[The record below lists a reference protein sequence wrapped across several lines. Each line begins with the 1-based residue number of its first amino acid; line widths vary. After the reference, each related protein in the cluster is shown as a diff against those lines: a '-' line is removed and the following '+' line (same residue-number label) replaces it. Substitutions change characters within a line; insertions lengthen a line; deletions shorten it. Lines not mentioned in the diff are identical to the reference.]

1 MSNITIWYRRQ
12 NESKYHK
19 ITQWINRNNQD
30 PLISWN
36 RDIND
41 KFFQFTL
48 KLYNPLDSD
57 LIPFIPDTGDEFV
70 VTDWQN
76 NIFGNIFIGIAEE
89 IKRSYYGLDNS
100 EQATNKYFDILVQNK
115 DFSTE
120 KGITERLNSSY
131 INDLLPSL
139 FNNTPS
145 LGGVLSNGINIP
157 KHDYGGENFLIPPLK
172 LVGSQYERLLK
183 LLDLIGWAFIYFYY
197 SELSDTNGLHIVK
210 QLNMFPKNSG
220 RSASSDWQPGIT
232 FQSFTTGILA
242 TNDTENIICERNIT
256 YKKSNRQLKN
266 SIELK
271 LNLKSSISDVGKKF
285 RQEVTEEKNVFLLGG
300 AFDVKSIAIEIIT
313 FISSVISDSVFT
325 ISAEKASAINYYQ
338 ERMNNNSL
346 DGLMECDINSGS
358 VDYNRVFTLDVLTN
372 TITLAEPITGLVN
385 GSKFTLT
392 GAYNLLE
399 PNLNSYPPDGNGYV
413 IKNVDSENTSI
424 KFTDYD
430 MPNIGS
436 FITGYYYP
444 IETTYKTK
452 NDTDSID
459 KLGFRGLEEEIKE
472 PITNEQGEELFTEI
486 RKKMK
491 ALEVLNLE
499 TSHRKNVLNL
509 YTSIPVDFEDIKK
522 VFIVTASEGKVI
534 HDEGFYTNTPLI
546 TQQIELSTYKDN
558 YGDLLSKIQNNSK
571 ATMNLNLKN
580 KVEEIIRASIFI
592 REKSNDSLP
601 SLITPIMLDPTNV
614 LNDRFTINFISSN
627 VSNYRLIVSNTID
640 FTDTITYLQNFPSES
655 EVLVTADIPL
665 LSFTYPIYVK
675 IQAVRGVE
683 LSPFSNT
690 KQVETRLTQFPAT
703 ISGSWGTKTL
713 NYNYVFSPQS
723 SGDLTNYGS
732 STGTA
737 PYLDRRNSG
746 DNYPAWVNSEGSW
759 GLDFS
764 SSPYSGVRI
773 PLNNLPSTNVKS
785 TIIVIAKLKS
795 NLQAYVLMNPS
806 DTVLH
811 GEDTE
816 IGGSAYGIS
825 LYGRNGAI
833 GEGYSTNDFNFNS
846 INDMIATVSVD
857 YSNNTATI
865 VNNDNVNSILKNG
878 NFITYNSNNIDA
890 LLGTSWINGNFIG
903 TPQDIIIKK
912 VAVIYDTLSDIQI
925 LELHRLMGFTY
936 PTAITPLQQFP
947 TSITGSWGTL
957 TLNYGYVFRPQNSG
971 DLIDYSGNGN
981 TVSLERRN
989 SGDSY
994 ATWTQDPITGL
1005 WGMDFTSPYSALKIA
1020 DNTNIEL
1027 GSEYTIIALVK
1038 LNNIIDGTYRCISF
1052 KWNTNNINGSA
1063 GFYFQDK
1070 AMTVHLRGSTG
1081 GSSNGYIFHATEEIA
1096 DNNISAY
1103 STSLKCSTNSKFLVK
1118 NQTSSAIST
1127 ESGAGLVSSITSVKD
1142 IPSDMFL
1149 GGFIPYNTS
1158 TGLYDWSSTS
1168 ILKGKL
1174 FGYAIIKQ
1182 ALTQAQI
1189 KEIHRLMGF

>member
-48 KLYNPLDSD
+48 KLYNPFDEDS
-57 LIPFIPDTGDEFV
+57 LPFIPDTGDEFV

-76 NIFGNIFIGIAEE
+76 NIFGNIFIGIAED
-89 IKRSYYGLDNS
+89 IKRTYYGLDDT

-183 LLDLIGWAFIYFYY
+183 LLDLIGWSFIYFYY
-197 SELSDTNGLHIVK
+197 CELSNTNGLHIVK

-242 TNDTENIICERNIT
+242 ISDTENIICERNIT

-271 LNLKSSISDVGKKF
+271 LNLKSSVSDVGEKF

-313 FISSVISDSVFT
+313 FISSVISDSIFT

-372 TITLAEPITGLVN
+372 TITLVEPITGLMN

-413 IKNVDSENTSI
+413 IKNIDSENTSI

-430 MPNIGS
+430 IPNIGS

-452 NDTDSID
+452 NDTDSIN

-472 PITNEQGEELFTEI
+472 PVTNEQGEELFTEV

-491 ALEVLNLE
+491 PLEVLNLE

-509 YTSIPVDFEDIKK
+509 YTSIPVDLEDIKK

-580 KVEEIIRASIFI
+580 NVEEIIRASIFI
-592 REKSNDSLP
+592 REKSNNSLD
-601 SLITPIMLDPTNV
+601 SLITPIMQEPTNILV
-614 LNDRFTINFISSN
+614 DRFTMNFLSSNTQFYRILTSNFI
-627 VSNYRLIVSNTID
+627 D
-640 FTDTITYLQNFPSES
+640 FSTFNSLNLNILSLES
-655 EVLVTADIPL
+655 GVPLSVDIPIL
-665 LSFTYPIYVK
+665 DLSYPLYVK
-675 IQAVRGVE
+675 IQGIRGVE
-683 LSPFSNT
+683 LSDFSNIKKAENWLST
-690 KQVETRLTQFPAT
+690 FPHV
-703 ISGSWGTKTL
+703 ISGTWGDLTL
-713 NYNYVFSPQS
+713 DYGYIFNPQA
-723 SGDLTNYGS
+723 SGDLS
-732 STGTA
+732 
-737 PYLDRRNSG
+737 
-746 DNYPAWVNSEGSW
+746 
-759 GLDFS
+759 
-764 SSPYSGVRI
+764 
-773 PLNNLPSTNVKS
+773 
-785 TIIVIAKLKS
+785 
-795 NLQAYVLMNPS
+795 
-806 DTVLH
+806 
-811 GEDTE
+811 
-816 IGGSAYGIS
+816 
-825 LYGRNGAI
+825 
-833 GEGYSTNDFNFNS
+833 
-846 INDMIATVSVD
+846 
-857 YSNNTATI
+857 
-865 VNNDNVNSILKNG
+865 
-878 NFITYNSNNIDA
+878 
-890 LLGTSWINGNFIG
+890 
-903 TPQDIIIKK
+903 
-912 VAVIYDTLSDIQI
+912 
-925 LELHRLMGFTY
+925 
-936 PTAITPLQQFP
+936 
-947 TSITGSWGTL
+947 
-957 TLNYGYVFRPQNSG
+957 
-971 DLIDYSGNGN
+971 DYSGNNN
-981 TVSLERRN
+981 TVTLERRN

-994 ATWTQDPITGL
+994 ASWVQDGTTGL
-1005 WGMDFTSPYSALKIA
+1005 WGLYFNTGYSALKIL
-1020 DNTNIEL
+1020 DSPSTEL
-1027 GSEYTIIALVK
+1027 GGEYTIISLIKFDTLV
-1038 LNNIIDGTYRCISF
+1038 
-1052 KWNTNNINGSA
+1052 
-1063 GFYFQDK
+1063 
-1070 AMTVHLRGSTG
+1070 GSTFKFIWCKFSTNFHN
-1081 GSSNGYIFHATEEIA
+1081 SSHRGYIYSNLMKIHLI
-1096 DNNISAY
+1096 DNTPSNAAYLYGVPNGNIVISTNLSAY
-1103 STSLKCSTNSKFLVK
+1103 ATSLKGSTNERKVIR
-1118 NQTSSAIST
+1118 NQTAFT
-1127 ESGAGLVSSITSVKD
+1127 MENQTGSGFVTSIAGVNNNSNPL
-1142 IPSDMFL
+1142 FL
-1149 GGFIPYNTS
+1149 GNQVFFNNT
-1158 TGLYDWSSTS
+1158 TGLFDWTTGG
-1168 ILKGKL
+1168 IFPLEGKL
-1174 FGYAIIKQ
+1174 YGFAIIRQ
-1182 ALTQAQI
+1182 VLTDAQI

>member
-30 PLISWN
+30 PLIYWN

-76 NIFGNIFIGIAEE
+76 NIFGNIFIGIVED
-89 IKRSYYGLDNS
+89 IKRTYYGLDDT

-120 KGITERLNSSY
+120 KGVTERLNSSY

-172 LVGSQYERLLK
+172 LIGSQYERLLK
-183 LLDLIGWAFIYFYY
+183 LLDLIGWSFIYFYY

-220 RSASSDWQPGIT
+220 RSATSDWQPGIT

-358 VDYNRVFTLDVLTN
+358 IDYNRVFTLDILTN

-491 ALEVLNLE
+491 ALEVLNLSA
-499 TSHRKNVLNL
+499 SHRKNVLNL

-546 TQQIELSTYKDN
+546 TQEIELSTYKDN

-571 ATMNLNLKN
+571 ATTNLNLKN

-592 REKSNDSLP
+592 REKSNDSLNT
-601 SLITPIMLDPTNV
+601 LITPIMLDPTNI
-614 LNDRFTINFISSN
+614 LSDRFTMNFISSN
-627 VSNYRLIVSNTID
+627 VTNYRVLVGNDID
-640 FTDTITYLQNFPSES
+640 FIDKIVYNLG
-655 EVLVTADIPL
+655 LVSDPETPTSADISIGSL
-665 LSFTYPIYVK
+665 TYPIWVK
-675 IQAVRGVE
+675 LQAIRGTE
-683 LSPFSNT
+683 LSSFSNIKLINLINT
-690 KQVETRLTQFPAT
+690 DLYIDSYTTAYYDFQNNYNSKNNTNHASGVNSPSFVSGILTGDTYSLQLDGINQVIQYPNAVSITRDITIRIVKKWDNFIRTTNYLHTEWYGFSAGFDYRAKIIIAYNKINNKFEVTFYNNDSAFNYLATESST
-703 ISGSWGTKTL
+703 ISLNTTDKYLIQLSW
-713 NYNYVFSPQS
+713 NN
-723 SGDLTNYGS
+723 

-737 PYLDRRNSG
+737 IL
-746 DNYPAWVNSEGSW
+746 AVNGTQYT
-759 GLDFS
+759 L
-764 SSPYSGVRI
+764 
-773 PLNNLPSTNVKS
+773 TK
-785 TIIVIAKLKS
+785 
-795 NLQAYVLMNPS
+795 
-806 DTVLH
+806 
-811 GEDTE
+811 
-816 IGGSAYGIS
+816 IGGSM
-825 LYGRNGAI
+825 
-833 GEGYSTNDFNFNS
+833 DFNTLNLKDS
-846 INDMIATVSVD
+846 ISP
-857 YSNNTATI
+857 
-865 VNNDNVNSILKNG
+865 K
-878 NFITYNSNNIDA
+878 
-890 LLGTSWINGNFIG
+890 
-903 TPQDIIIKK
+903 P
-912 VAVIYDTLSDIQI
+912 IYY
-925 LELHRLMGFTY
+925 GAYTY
-936 PTAITPLQQFP
+936 P
-947 TSITGSWGTL
+947 
-957 TLNYGYVFRPQNSG
+957 
-971 DLIDYSGNGN
+971 DLID
-981 TVSLERRN
+981 
-989 SGDSY
+989 
-994 ATWTQDPITGL
+994 
-1005 WGMDFTSPYSALKIA
+1005 
-1020 DNTNIEL
+1020 
-1027 GSEYTIIALVK
+1027 
-1038 LNNIIDGTYRCISF
+1038 
-1052 KWNTNNINGSA
+1052 
-1063 GFYFQDK
+1063 
-1070 AMTVHLRGSTG
+1070 
-1081 GSSNGYIFHATEEIA
+1081 
-1096 DNNISAY
+1096 
-1103 STSLKCSTNSKFLVK
+1103 TSLSPACKLARLVIDSRARTFVEHQADYTLISPKF
-1118 NQTSSAIST
+1118 
-1127 ESGAGLVSSITSVKD
+1127 
-1142 IPSDMFL
+1142 
-1149 GGFIPYNTS
+1149 
-1158 TGLYDWSSTS
+1158 
-1168 ILKGKL
+1168 
-1174 FGYAIIKQ
+1174 
-1182 ALTQAQI
+1182 
-1189 KEIHRLMGF
+1189 

>member
-48 KLYNPLDSD
+48 KLYNPFDEDS
-57 LIPFIPDTGDEFV
+57 LPFIPDTGDEFV

-76 NIFGNIFIGIAEE
+76 NIFGNIFIGIAED
-89 IKRSYYGLDNS
+89 IKRTYYGLDDT

-120 KGITERLNSSY
+120 KGITEKLNSSY

-183 LLDLIGWAFIYFYY
+183 LLDLIGWSFIYFYY

-242 TNDTENIICERNIT
+242 TDDTENIICERNIT

-285 RQEVTEEKNVFLLGG
+285 RQEVTEEKNIFLLGG

-372 TITLAEPITGLVN
+372 TITLAEPITGLMN

-399 PNLNSYPPDGNGYV
+399 PNLNSYPSDGNGYV

-444 IETTYKTK
+444 IETIYKTK

-472 PITNEQGEELFTEI
+472 PITNEQGEELFAEK

-499 TSHRKNVLNL
+499 ASHRKNVLNL
-509 YTSIPVDFEDIKK
+509 YTSIPVDLEDIKK

-546 TQQIELSTYKDN
+546 TQQIELSTDKDN

-580 KVEEIIRASIFI
+580 NVEEIIRASIFI
-592 REKSNDSLP
+592 REKSNNSLP
-601 SLITPIMLDPTNV
+601 SLILPIMLDPSNI
-614 LNDRFTINFISSN
+614 LFDRFTVNFITSN
-627 VSNYRLIVSNTID
+627 CTRHRILFADNIDFIDSYNITID
-640 FTDTITYLQNFPSES
+640 IFQDPET
-655 EVLVTADIPL
+655 TA
-665 LSFTYPIYVK
+665 SFELEILDLNYPVFVK

-683 LSPFSNT
+683 LSPFSNIKQASNLRNYVIDVNT
-690 KQVETRLTQFPAT
+690 KVNNTFQN
-703 ISGSWGTKTL
+703 TL
-713 NYNYVFSPQS
+713 NNSIANNNHFVAIN
-723 SGDLTNYGS
+723 LAHIIN
-732 STGTA
+732 TGYIT
-737 PYLDRRNSG
+737 D
-746 DNYPAWVNSEGSW
+746 DNYSLDIASATNDYAQIANNAIFNVNE
-759 GLDFS
+759 FT
-764 SSPYSGVRI
+764 YTITFRFKTI
-773 PLNNLPSTNVKS
+773 NVEN
-785 TIIVIAKLKS
+785 TII
-795 NLQAYVLMNPS
+795 NRF
-806 DTVLH
+806 
-811 GEDTE
+811 DTE
-816 IGGSAYGIS
+816 IIHTDAQFY
-825 LYGRNGAI
+825 
-833 GEGYSTNDFNFNS
+833 
-846 INDMIATVSVD
+846 IA
-857 YSNNTATI
+857 
-865 VNNDNVNSILKNG
+865 
-878 NFITYNSNNIDA
+878 
-890 LLGTSWINGNFIG
+890 
-903 TPQDIIIKK
+903 
-912 VAVIYDTLSDIQI
+912 
-925 LELHRLMGFTY
+925 
-936 PTAITPLQQFP
+936 
-947 TSITGSWGTL
+947 
-957 TLNYGYVFRPQNSG
+957 
-971 DLIDYSGNGN
+971 
-981 TVSLERRN
+981 
-989 SGDSY
+989 
-994 ATWTQDPITGL
+994 
-1005 WGMDFTSPYSALKIA
+1005 
-1020 DNTNIEL
+1020 
-1027 GSEYTIIALVK
+1027 
-1038 LNNIIDGTYRCISF
+1038 
-1052 KWNTNNINGSA
+1052 
-1063 GFYFQDK
+1063 
-1070 AMTVHLRGSTG
+1070 
-1081 GSSNGYIFHATEEIA
+1081 
-1096 DNNISAY
+1096 
-1103 STSLKCSTNSKFLVK
+1103 
-1118 NQTSSAIST
+1118 
-1127 ESGAGLVSSITSVKD
+1127 
-1142 IPSDMFL
+1142 
-1149 GGFIPYNTS
+1149 YNT
-1158 TGLYDWSSTS
+1158 TNGLYFGLYDSGYSNASGLASKIAFYNTFISLVANTEYTLQFAYKENTRNFNMCLNGVECGITFSAGDFNLSNITLKTS
-1168 ILKGKL
+1168 LTSRVLVGAA
-1174 FGYAIIKQ
+1174 FGLGGQASDSNMIVSRFDFSNKYRTVPEALINYNIIS
-1182 ALTQAQI
+1182 A
-1189 KEIHRLMGF
+1189 